1 MTNQMGRILTPD
13 SLPKCLPQAT
23 LMVKGHEAILSV
35 PSNDYTF
42 SGKSAEMIQG
52 VFSFLNGT
60 NTVDIISQKTCLASE
75 DIISLLDYLCGESV
89 LIDINNENKGSLTGY
104 QLVELVK
111 QEVVFWRQ
119 HINNQIFWEKVHNGT
134 CSKRQILGWGI
145 EFYHYVDAANE
156 YMAAGV
162 AYCRESIGVRQK
174 IAAHYAEEAGHGE
187 IFLQGLMKDG
197 LPATLVKKSLPLP
210 STRALINYLN
220 EVAMESSL
228 VYTAVFSLMQS
239 DGKSFSKTGLN
250 EYYSQL
256 IELYPF
262 AQGMFGSFLKHAL
275 IDARL
280 DHQVSIFEN
289 LYANDEII
297 SHREVKR
304 TFVTIRQLVNYFILY
319 YEYLFECYGK
329 ENSQLPR
336 RAPQLIDF
344 LLSENKE

>member
-1 MTNQMGRILTPD
+1 MTTQVDGIFTPD
-13 SLPKCLPQAT
+13 SLPKCLPQAI

-35 PSNDYTF
+35 PGNDYIF
-42 SGKSAEMIQG
+42 SDKSMEILQG
-52 VFSFLNGT
+52 IFNFLNGT
-60 NTVDIISQKTCLASE
+60 NTVDLISQKTGFSSE

-89 LIDINNENKGSLTGY
+89 LIDINNKNKGSLTGY

-111 QEVVFWRQ
+111 QEMVFWRQ
-119 HINNQIFWEKVHNGT
+119 HINNQMFWEKVHNGT
-134 CSKRQILGWGI
+134 CTERQILGWGV

-162 AYCRESIGVRQK
+162 AYCRESIDVRQK
-174 IAAHYAEEAGHGE
+174 IAAHYAEESDHGKV
-187 IFLQGLMKDG
+187 FLQGLMKDG
-197 LPATLVKKSLPLP
+197 LSATQVKKALPLP

-220 EVAMESSL
+220 EVAMESTL

-239 DGKSFSKTGLN
+239 DGSSFNKTGLN

-280 DHQVSIFEN
+280 GHQASIFEN

-304 TFVTIRQLVNYFILY
+304 LFVTIRQLVNYFILY
-319 YEYLFECYGK
+319 YEYLFEYYGK
-329 ENSQLPR
+329 EDSQLPR
-336 RAPQLIDF
+336 RAPQVIDF